1 MPYLYQYV
9 FSIAY
14 LLAAV
19 PINSL
24 KFYKKSIK
32 CEIVVDRCKY
42 RAIIKKV
49 IITNIKGGKE

>member
-1 MPYLYQYV
+1 M